1 MRKIKKI
8 LLMIIMFMPFIVR
21 ADSGLDSN
29 YNKTSSLGEVLVSVG
44 SSLFSFLA
52 ELLKNNPGDKD
63 YSTSHLVISIICII
77 VFYICTN
84 MCVFK
89 LDITRNK
96 SKKRILI
103 LLAISL
109 IPTVL
114 FSLLCFLT
122 STYLI
127 LYIFLL
133 GIYIIL
139 FNIITSIILSIRLS
153 IKINKVKKIDKE
165 FNKKDI
171 SKELFNSYKDIQL
184 AWMDSTL
191 TILKDLVNKEIYN
204 DYKTKLDELNKNN
217 QKNIMSSIELKSNK
231 ITNIKIDNNIE
242 TIECEMNVICYDY
255 IVDNEDKVV
264 KGKNDKKYNYL
275 YRLTFERNIKNN
287 KYILIGKKLLKIK
300 SL

>member
-1 MRKIKKI
+1 MKKI
-8 LLMIIMFMPFIVR
+8 NKLLLTILTFMPVIAY

-29 YNKTSSLGEVLVSVG
+29 YEKTGSIGETLVSVA
-44 SSLFSFLA
+44 SSLFSFLG
-52 ELLKNNPGDKD
+52 ELLKINPGDKD
-63 YSTSHLVISIICII
+63 YSTVHLVISIICII

-84 MCVFK
+84 ICVFK

-103 LLAISL
+103 LLLISL

-122 STYLI
+122 NTYLI
-127 LYIFLL
+127 IYIFLL

-139 FNIITSIILSIRLS
+139 FNIITSIILKIRLS
-153 IKINKVKKIDKE
+153 IKINKVKKIDKD
-165 FNKKDI
+165 FNKKEI
-171 SKELFNSYKDIQL
+171 NKELFNSYKNIQL

-191 TILKDLVNKEIYN
+191 TILKDLVNKDIYS
-204 DYKTKLDELNKNN
+204 DYKTKLEELNKNN

-255 IVDNEDKVV
+255 IVDNEDKVI

-287 KYILIGKKLLKIK
+287 KYVLIEKQLLKIK
-300 SL
+300 M

>member
-1 MRKIKKI
+1 MKKLNKI
-8 LLMIIMFMPFIVR
+8 LLTIITFIPFVAY

-29 YNKTSSLGEVLVSVG
+29 YEKTSSLGEALVSVA
-44 SSLFSFLA
+44 SSLFSFLG
-52 ELLKNNPGDKD
+52 EMLKINPGDKD
-63 YSTSHLVISIICII
+63 YNTAHLVISIICII

-84 MCVFK
+84 ICVFK

-103 LLAISL
+103 LLLISL
-109 IPTVL
+109 IPTIL

-122 STYLI
+122 NTYLI

-133 GIYIIL
+133 GLYIIL
-139 FNIITSIILSIRLS
+139 FNIITSIILKIRLS
-153 IKINKVKKIDKE
+153 IKINKVKKIDKD
-165 FNKKDI
+165 FNKKEMN
-171 SKELFNSYKDIQL
+171 KELFISYKNIQL

-191 TILKDLVNKEIYN
+191 TILKDLVNKDIYS
-204 DYKTKLDELNKNN
+204 DYKTKLEELNRNN

-255 IVDNEDKVV
+255 IVDNEDKVI

-287 KYILIGKKLLKIK
+287 KYILIEKKLLKVK
-300 SL
+300 M

>member
-1 MRKIKKI
+1 MKKI
-8 LLMIIMFMPFIVR
+8 LLTIISFIPYVVL

-29 YNKTSSLGEVLVSVG
+29 YEKTGSLGEALVSIG
-44 SSLFSFLA
+44 SSLFSFFG
-52 ELLKNNPGDKD
+52 EILKNNPGDKD
-63 YSTSHLVISIICII
+63 YNTSHLIISIICII

-84 MCVFK
+84 ICVFK

-103 LLAISL
+103 LLLISL
-109 IPTVL
+109 IPTII

-127 LYIFLL
+127 IYIFLL
-133 GIYIIL
+133 VLYIIL
-139 FNIITSIILSIRLS
+139 FNIITSIILKIRLS

-191 TILKDLVNKEIYN
+191 IILKELVSKDIYN
-204 DYKTKLDELNKNN
+204 DYKTKLEELNKNN

-231 ITNIKIDNNIE
+231 ITNIKINDNIE

-255 IVDNEDKVV
+255 IVDKEDKVI

-287 KYILIGKKLLKIK
+287 KYTLIEKKLLKTKIC
-300 SL
+300 

>member
-1 MRKIKKI
+1 MKKI
-8 LLMIIMFMPFIVR
+8 NKIFLIIISFILSIVQVQ
-21 ADSGLDSN
+21 ADSGLDSS
-29 YNKTSSLGEVLVSVG
+29 YEKTSSLGEALVSVA
-44 SSLFSFLA
+44 SSLFSFLG
-52 ELLKNNPGDKD
+52 EILKINPGDKD
-63 YSTSHLVISIICII
+63 YSFAHLVISIICII

-84 MCVFK
+84 ICVFK

-103 LLAISL
+103 LLVISL

-114 FSLLCFLT
+114 FSLLCSLT

-153 IKINKVKKIDKE
+153 LKIKKVKEIDKD
-165 FNKKDI
+165 FNKKEI
-171 SKELFNSYKDIQL
+171 NKELFNSYKDIQL

-191 TILKDLVNKEIYN
+191 IILKELVSKEIFN
-204 DYKTKLDELNKNN
+204 DYKNKLEVLNKNN
-217 QKNIMSSIELKSNK
+217 QKNIISSIELKTNK

-242 TIECEMNVICYDY
+242 TIECEMTVTCYDY
-255 IVDNEDKVV
+255 IVDGEEKVI

-275 YRLTFERNIKNN
+275 YRLSFERNIKNN
-287 KYILIGKKLLKIK
+287 KYTLIEKKLLKIK
-300 SL
+300 

>member
-1 MRKIKKI
+1 MKRLKKI
-8 LLMIIMFMPFIVR
+8 LLVIIMFIPFVVN

-29 YNKTSSLGEVLVSVG
+29 YAKTSSLGEALVSVG
-44 SSLFSFLA
+44 SSLFSFFG

-63 YSTSHLVISIICII
+63 YNSSHLIISIICII

-103 LLAISL
+103 LLLISL
-109 IPTVL
+109 IPTIL

-127 LYIFLL
+127 LYIFALAL
-133 GIYIIL
+133 YIIL
-139 FNIITSIILSIRLS
+139 FNIITSIILKIRLS
-153 IKINKVKKIDKE
+153 LKIKKVKEIDKD
-165 FNKKDI
+165 FNKKEI
-171 SKELFNSYKDIQL
+171 SKELFDSYKNIQL

-191 TILKDLVNKEIYN
+191 TILKDLVSKEIYN
-204 DYKTKLDELNKNN
+204 DYKVKLEELNKNN

-231 ITNIKIDNNIE
+231 ITNIQICDNIE

-287 KYILIGKKLLKIK
+287 KYILIEKKLLKTKI
-300 SL
+300 

>member
-1 MRKIKKI
+1 MNRLKRLLLI
-8 LLMIIMFMPFIVR
+8 LISFIPSIVQ

-29 YNKTSSLGEVLVSVG
+29 YEKTGSLGEALVSVA
-44 SSLFSFLA
+44 SSLFSFFG
-52 ELLKNNPGDKD
+52 EILKNNPGDKD
-63 YSTSHLVISIICII
+63 YNTSHLIISIICII
-77 VFYICTN
+77 AFYICTN
-84 MCVFK
+84 ICVFK

-103 LLAISL
+103 LLVISL
-109 IPTVL
+109 IPTLL

-133 GIYIIL
+133 VVYIIL
-139 FNIITSIILSIRLS
+139 FNIITSIILKIRLS
-153 IKINKVKKIDKE
+153 IKINKVKKIDKD
-165 FNKKDI
+165 FNKKEI
-171 SKELFNSYKDIQL
+171 SKELFESYKNIQL

-191 TILKDLVNKEIYN
+191 TILKNLVNKEIYN
-204 DYKTKLDELNKNN
+204 DYKIKLEELNKNN

-231 ITNIKIDNNIE
+231 ITNIKMDNNIE

-255 IVDNEDKVV
+255 IVDKEDKVI

-287 KYILIGKKLLKIK
+287 KYILIEKKLLKIK
-300 SL
+300 I

>member
-1 MRKIKKI
+1 MKRLNKI
-8 LLMIIMFMPFIVR
+8 LLTITMFIPFVVY

-29 YNKTSSLGEVLVSVG
+29 YEKSASLGEALVSVA
-44 SSLFSFLA
+44 SSLFSFLG
-52 ELLKNNPGDKD
+52 EVLKNNPGDKD
-63 YSTSHLVISIICII
+63 YNTSHLIISIICII

-84 MCVFK
+84 ICVFK

-114 FSLLCFLT
+114 FSLLCLLT
-122 STYLI
+122 NTYLI

-133 GIYIIL
+133 IVYIVL
-139 FNIITSIILSIRLS
+139 FNIITSIILKVRIS
-153 IKINKVKKIDKE
+153 IKINKVKKIDKD
-165 FNKKDI
+165 FNKKAI
-171 SKELFNSYKDIQL
+171 NKELFESYKNIQL

-191 TILKDLVNKEIYN
+191 TILKDLVNKDIYN
-204 DYKTKLDELNKNN
+204 DYKTKLEELNKNN

-242 TIECEMNVICYDY
+242 TIECEMTIICYDY
-255 IVDNEDKVV
+255 IVDGEEKVI

-287 KYILIGKKLLKIK
+287 KYRLIEKKLLKIK
-300 SL
+300 L

>member
-1 MRKIKKI
+1 MKKI
-8 LLMIIMFMPFIVR
+8 NKLLLAILTFMPVIAY

-29 YNKTSSLGEVLVSVG
+29 YEKTGSIGEALVSVA
-44 SSLFSFLA
+44 SSLFSFLG
-52 ELLKNNPGDKD
+52 ELLKINPVDKD
-63 YSTSHLVISIICII
+63 YSTAHLVISIICII

-84 MCVFK
+84 ICIFK

-103 LLAISL
+103 LLLISL

-122 STYLI
+122 NTYLI
-127 LYIFLL
+127 IYIFLL

-139 FNIITSIILSIRLS
+139 FNIITSIILKIRLS
-153 IKINKVKKIDKE
+153 IKINKVKKIDKD
-165 FNKKDI
+165 FNKKEI
-171 SKELFNSYKDIQL
+171 NKELFNSYKNIQL

-191 TILKDLVNKEIYN
+191 TILKDLVNKDIYS
-204 DYKTKLDELNKNN
+204 DYKTKLEELNKNN

-255 IVDNEDKVV
+255 IVDNEDKVI

-287 KYILIGKKLLKIK
+287 KYVLIEKKLLKTK
-300 SL
+300 M